1 MRYDISKPSA
11 PKMPKLGKGTE
22 CIKLL
27 LSQAS
32 KDKHEPLVP
41 MFFPTFV
48 IYLVLRKNSTFNSFG
63 RSFVAKWLTSLQK
76 VGVTKAICHN

>member
-32 KDKHEPLVP
+32 KD
-41 MFFPTFV
+41 M
-48 IYLVLRKNSTFNSFG
+48 R
-63 RSFVAKWLTSLQK
+63 
-76 VGVTKAICHN
+76 